1 MNTNQFAAKNN
12 NQMTAGESLAE
23 DVIEGVLEVG
33 AEVAPDG
40 LEGVGDAVG
49 DAIGG
54 VLEGID
60 DLPVLAVV
68 GIIAGAVVALGG
80 IVFGI
85 YKLVKKAVNK

>member
-1 MNTNQFAAKNN
+1 M
-12 NQMTAGESLAE
+12 
-23 DVIEGVLEVG
+23 
-33 AEVAPDG
+33 
-40 LEGVGDAVG
+40 
-49 DAIGG
+49 
-54 VLEGID
+54 LEGID